1 MFFFFLNFM
10 ALFYGWSST
19 ASMLHVL
26 AVVLT
31 MPAKRNIIFMEEQR
45 NMHIPIKRTR
55 DWVQFMK
62 IYQYVHSK
70 VIYLTCSM
78 YKMNDVN

>member
-1 MFFFFLNFM
+1 M
-10 ALFYGWSST
+10 APFYGWGST

-26 AVVLT
+26 AAVLT
-31 MPAKRNIIFMEEQR
+31 MLAKRNIIFMTEQR

-55 DWVQFMK
+55 NWVQLLK